1 MGNHNL
7 FKRIISGAL
16 ALSVSLTMTNGS
28 YQEFFSTIQAEE
40 DLSSRII
47 RVEEGESSEY
57 GYVPMWHVDDD
68 GNIFEPNLTSS
79 LLMSSQLPERYSLAD
94 DGFLTSV
101 KNQGY
106 TGTCW
111 AHSVVNA
118 AESNL
123 IKNGYAT
130 NDIDLSESHLV
141 YFGNCAYSN
150 DVFDF
155 MYHEGNNYGRYKGY
169 LNGGNCFTAQ
179 SVLAR
184 GSGFVSQPENED
196 VLLGPELD
204 ESVRYESEWL
214 LSDSCIYSKD
224 DIISIKNNILINGAL
239 AAGIYVVNNDINTQY
254 AQYENEDKD
263 PNHSISIVGWD
274 DNFSKEN
281 FDIQP
286 DKDGAWICKNSWS
299 SEWGDN
305 GYFYLSYYDKSLSNI
320 YSVEVID
327 AEKYDKIYQYDGSKN
342 KAVSA
347 LENMGITGANIF
359 FADTRSSL
367 EAVSF
372 HTSEADVPYT
382 VSIYKNN
389 YQGNPMSGECLYVQ
403 SGMVKYA
410 GYHMIELSEKIELN
424 KGDNFSVVVY
434 YDKNG
439 TEIYGDS
446 YADSGY
452 SFFANGKAN
461 INSEWAPM
469 HLIEGG
475 FDLGIKAF
483 VDENVKVDAI
493 DFPDASFREYVS
505 QNFDTDKDGILSDEE
520 RNAVTSID
528 LKDYTYKG
536 YIFDIT
542 GVEYFPELTNLDC
555 SDTSVCF
562 MNLKDNRKLKK
573 ENIILKNVYTL
584 IGNQYCG
591 FDLRYNFSNFN
602 PLQVGNV
609 YNAVLESNIFWVNGD
624 DESFIMYEYLC
635 KDGVKKNFSL
645 IPDKIIH
652 GDKFYQGGSCEYC
665 GKANPDFTTEVTTMT
680 EPITT
685 PEETTVTEVS
695 TTPEETTVTEVSTTP
710 EETTVTEVSTTPEET
725 TVTEVSTTPEETTVT
740 EASTTHEETT
750 VTEASTTPEE
760 TTVTEASTTPEETTV
775 TEVSTTP
782 EETTVTEVSTTP
794 EETTV
799 TEVSTTPEPP
809 TVIDNIND
817 HVKFEQSSISL
828 SGNIA
833 MHIYVR
839 ISDIVADDPNAYM
852 LITLPNGSTEKVY
865 IKDAKKEDEW
875 YVFTAEV
882 AVKEMCDEVGFKLF
896 AKGTSTEEYRYSVK
910 TYAEYI
916 IKNEKTYGNEIVQL
930 VSAMLDY
937 GARSQLWFDYNTD
950 NLANDKI
957 PPVEY
962 GFDITA
968 ESLSKY
974 KLENTSNEFVGKFT
988 SLYLSLESETELNI
1002 KFTPATD
1009 NEDIKFSVN
1018 GKDITAVKKNGIYT
1032 ISVKD
1037 ISATALDSMI
1047 EVEAVDSQGNK
1058 SILKCYALSYA
1069 YIVLSGNYDQKLKD
1083 LVISMR
1089 NFNLLM
1095 DRYQSVC

>member
-710 EETTVTEVSTTPEET
+710 EETTVTEVSTTPE
-725 TVTEVSTTPEETTVT
+725 
-740 EASTTHEETT
+740 
-750 VTEASTTPEE
+750 
-760 TTVTEASTTPEETTV
+760 
-775 TEVSTTP
+775 
-782 EETTVTEVSTTP
+782 
-794 EETTV
+794 
-799 TEVSTTPEPP
+799 PP

>member
-725 TVTEVSTTPEETTVT
+725 TVTEVSTTPE
-740 EASTTHEETT
+740 
-750 VTEASTTPEE
+750 
-760 TTVTEASTTPEETTV
+760 
-775 TEVSTTP
+775 
-782 EETTVTEVSTTP
+782 
-794 EETTV
+794 
-799 TEVSTTPEPP
+799 PP